1 MTWRRG
7 NWQNTVVRKSRQL
20 QNVTW
25 QENAARQRQTIWLE
39 NSRLKL
45 VGRQSTIATWVY
57 HGIPGCAFPLLPGG
71 PVDAG
76 CMFFSALRC
85 LLFCVSGL
93 GPSVFPFPSCPPF
106 FPFVLPACCVFFLVV
121 AKCCL
126 FFSRFPVVCCG
137 WLPLFPPIPP
147 FPSVR
152 GSKLT
157 MFIGTGGSKS
167 FYCYRKGG
175 DTNKMDK
182 FLYPRMCVCVYV
194 CVFVCACLYY
204 IPLVTSGCVGQNIF
218 NDFCKLRKFK
228 QEAVKAFVG
237 SLLRRRLPHSH

>member
-39 NSRLKL
+39 NLRLKL
-45 VGRQSTIATWVY
+45 VGRQSTIAT
-57 HGIPGCAFPLLPGG
+57 
-71 PVDAG
+71 
-76 CMFFSALRC
+76 ALRC

-121 AKCCL
+121 VKCCL

-157 MFIGTGGSKS
+157 MFIGTVIVKAGTQTRWIN
-167 FYCYRKGG
+167 FCTRA
-175 DTNKMDK
+175 
-182 FLYPRMCVCVYV
+182 CVCVCLCVCV
-194 CVFVCACLYY
+194 CVFVL
-204 IPLVTSGCVGQNIF
+204 
-218 NDFCKLRKFK
+218 
-228 QEAVKAFVG
+228 
-237 SLLRRRLPHSH
+237 HSASD